1 MALTNKNTHIIL
13 IIIILFFTSTNLISL
28 PAKDSISVNKAK
40 KQIEIFLKKAVS
52 GTNHQKIREY
62 FHKAV
67 NISKENN
74 LQHFLCIEIL
84 KKGNQLRNKGQF
96 ILELHFYKK
105 GLRIAKANKDTLHLI
120 KFYNNIGVS
129 YRKIDDYKNSLY
141 YHQKA
146 LDLSEIIKDTADMAV
161 AINSMGNDY
170 LLLKDYSMA
179 VKYFKKSL
187 DLEQGRKNMIGVAI
201 NLNNLGFIYKEQKNF
216 NRAINY
222 FNLSLEINKQLNSK
236 IGIAICS
243 NDLSDTYLEKGDYS
257 NSLAYALN
265 ALKISKSVNNKPEVA
280 YSYIKLGEIYNKLG
294 NYKQAMLALQE
305 GIRLSKEL
313 SSKANLKTAYLTLSE
328 IYKAKH
334 NYKEA
339 LKYSNIERLYEDS
352 IVSNQ
357 LKKYEAKLQIQ
368 FETIQ
373 KQQEINFLN
382 QKAVIAKQSLN
393 EKQKWI
399 YILSSSFLLLI
410 VILVVLVILIIN
422 NRKKTKQLILKNK
435 QIEKSKFELE
445 LNKEHLLK
453 AREQAEESARTKSSF
468 LANMSHEIRTP
479 LNAVL
484 GFSDLLNNQI
494 KDPKQKSYLQ
504 AIQTS
509 GQSLMNLIND
519 ILDFSKYEN
528 ENLPREK
535 EKINIAEVTKEVIN
549 IFSFKASDKGIILN
563 YKLEENLPCCILF
576 NKMMLQQILLNLV
589 GNAIK
594 FTKKGIVSI
603 NISHEPGK
611 SENKVNLKIEVR
623 DTGIGISPED
633 KKHLFKPF
641 HQGKNHKATEGSG
654 LGLSITKK
662 LVERLNGTIEIESEE
677 NKGSN
682 FILTFMDVTVAE
694 IKKTD
699 SSGFE
704 SYSLKIN
711 HSPILLSQKN
721 EISLKLKQL
730 FKKYGYQIKDVG
742 MSLAKARKFFD
753 TSFVIILCCLT
764 NEEIENSLKTFEKED
779 AEQSHHFLIL
789 SSNKY
794 SGYSNDKTT
803 IIDINTSSDI
813 IWRKIEQ
820 FFYDIED
827 EQTINK
833 LFFTEDDKKNKHL
846 TDRIPEIYR
855 TSYKQAK
862 ETKVLEIIEVLAND
876 LLNIANTGNMK
887 NLISFSKKLIEN
899 VKQFNIEN
907 IDKQLNILDKAFKV
921 FFNSTK

>member
-1 MALTNKNTHIIL
+1 MASRNKNTHIIL
-13 IIIILFFTSTNLISL
+13 IIIILLLTSTKLISL
-28 PAKDSISVNKAK
+28 QAKGSISVNKAK
-40 KQIEIFLKKAVS
+40 KQIETTLSKAVS
-52 GTNHQKIREY
+52 ETNHRKIRSY
-62 FHKAV
+62 FRKA
-67 NISKENN
+67 IDLAKENN

-84 KKGNQLRNKGQF
+84 KKGNQLRNKGKF
-96 ILELHFYKK
+96 ILELHLYKR
-105 GLRIAKANKDTLHLI
+105 GLRIAKENKDTLHLI
-120 KFYNNIGVS
+120 KFYNNIGIS

-146 LDLSEIIKDTADMAV
+146 LDLSEKVKDTADMAV

-179 VKYFKKSL
+179 VKFFKKSL

-201 NLNNLGFIYKEQKNF
+201 NLNNLGFIYKEQKKF

-257 NSLAYALN
+257 KSLAYAMN
-265 ALKISKSVNNKPEVA
+265 ALKISQSINNKPEVA
-280 YSYIKLGEIYNKLG
+280 YSYIKLGEIYSKLG
-294 NYKQAMLALQE
+294 NYNQALLALKE

-313 SSKANLKTAYLTLSE
+313 NSKANLKTAYLTLSE

-352 IVSNQ
+352 IVSSQ

-368 FETIQ
+368 FETRQ
-373 KQQEINFLN
+373 KQQEINFLS
-382 QKAVIAKQSLN
+382 QKAIIAKQSIK
-393 EKQKWI
+393 EKQTWI

-410 VILVVLVILIIN
+410 VILVFLIILIIN
-422 NRKKTKQLILKNK
+422 NRKKTKQLLLKNK
-435 QIEKSKFELE
+435 QIEKSKLELE
-445 LNKEHLLK
+445 LNKESLLK

-494 KDPKQKSYLQ
+494 KDPQQKSYLQ

-509 GQSLMNLIND
+509 GKSLMNLIND

-528 ENLPREK
+528 ENTLHEN
-535 EKINIAEVTKEVIN
+535 EKINIRDITKEVIN
-549 IFSFKASDKGIILN
+549 IFSYKANEKGIILN
-563 YKLEENLPCCILF
+563 SQFQEGLPCCILF

-589 GNAIK
+589 GNSIK

-603 NISHEPGK
+603 HIGFEPGK
-611 SENKVNLKIEVR
+611 SENYINLKIEVK

-633 KKHLFKPF
+633 KEHLFKPF

-662 LVERLNGTIEIESEE
+662 LIERLNGTIKVESEE
-677 NKGSN
+677 NKGSS
-682 FILTFMDVTVAE
+682 FIVTFKDVTVVKVE
-694 IKKTD
+694 KTD
-699 SSGFE
+699 ISQFE
-704 SYSLKIN
+704 ASTIKIDRSL
-711 HSPILLSQKN
+711 ILLSHNN
-721 EISLKLKQL
+721 EISTNLKQS
-730 FKKYGYQIKDVG
+730 FQKYGYQIKDVG
-742 MSLAKARKFFD
+742 MNLAKARKFFD
-753 TSFVIILCCLT
+753 KSFVIIICCLS
-764 NEEIENSLKTFEKED
+764 NEEIENSLKILVKED
-779 AEQSHHFLIL
+779 AERNHHFLIL
-789 SSNKY
+789 SSSNY

-803 IIDINTSSDI
+803 ILDLNTSFNI
-813 IWRKIEQ
+813 IWREIEQ
-820 FFYDIED
+820 FIYDVE
-827 EQTINK
+827 EGQTINK
-833 LFFTEDDKKNKHL
+833 LFFTEDDKNNKQI
-846 TDRIPEIYR
+846 TDKISEIYR

-862 ETKVLEIIEVLAND
+862 ETKVLEVIEVLAND
-876 LLNIANTGNMK
+876 LLNIANAGNMK
-887 NLISFSKKLIEN
+887 NLISFSKKLSEN
-899 VKQFNIEN
+899 VQKFNIEY
-907 IDKQLNILDKAFKV
+907 IDQQLNILDKAFKV
-921 FFNSTK
+921 FFNSIK